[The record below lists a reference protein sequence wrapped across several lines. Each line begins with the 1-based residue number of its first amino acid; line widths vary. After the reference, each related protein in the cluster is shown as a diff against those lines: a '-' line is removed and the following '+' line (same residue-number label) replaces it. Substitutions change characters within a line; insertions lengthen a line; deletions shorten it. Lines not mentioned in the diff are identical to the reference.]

1 MSKKKTFDCVQ
12 MKWDIQR
19 RLEQEFPELPE
30 PERRRRQLER
40 LKDDP
45 HLGCFVEKVLG
56 CAAPEKRG

>member
-1 MSKKKTFDCVQ
+1 MSRKKSFDCVQ

-19 RLEQEFPELPE
+19 KLAQEFPGLPE

-45 HLGCFVEKVLG
+45 HLGRFVEKVLG
-56 CAAPEKRG
+56 SAAPEKRG